1 MAVFGSRKEFKVIVI
16 GAGVTG
22 LTLSHALTKAKIEHV
37 VLEREDV
44 APAYGSS
51 IGIHAN
57 GSRILDQLGCLRAVG
72 KLCIPMKQFVT
83 RLPNGRLL
91 NRSDFF
97 DFIAERNGYPFLNV
111 ERRAFLQAMF
121 ESLAEKKV
129 IKAKRRITDI
139 IECEEAIKVILS
151 DALQTSYCCLLGI
164 APTPTGLGIRD
175 MTCVHDHGF
184 SFLFLSQPNQTYF
197 FVFFKLPKQAK
208 RSVNCRWTS
217 EDADKAADSVA
228 SHPISDSLEFGELWR
243 TRIRGQLVSVEEGI
257 FKHWH
262 FGRLVLAGDAAHK
275 VDQLSGPAPTE
286 LIYATQVSPNFA
298 LGGNTGMESVVVLAN
313 ELYRLKETTSSAT
326 PTKEAIRTTFQRYQ
340 ELRMLRVQRIRFLSG
355 LITRLQAFDGILM
368 RCMAQWIVP
377 ILIGDKRIADQLGC
391 LLKGSPKLDFIEWD
405 SRRGTIP
412 WCDASGV
419 PDPKAPQPRG
429 HGFQRS
435 TALFAA
441 INMKAVIIKEQGVAE
456 LADINEQSMR
466 PKYIKVKTVA
476 VALNPSH

>member
-1 MAVFGSRKEFKVIVI
+1 
-16 GAGVTG
+16 
-22 LTLSHALTKAKIEHV
+22 
-37 VLEREDV
+37 
-44 APAYGSS
+44 
-51 IGIHAN
+51 
-57 GSRILDQLGCLRAVG
+57 
-72 KLCIPMKQFVT
+72 
-83 RLPNGRLL
+83 
-91 NRSDFF
+91 
-97 DFIAERNGYPFLNV
+97 
-111 ERRAFLQAMF
+111 
-121 ESLAEKKV
+121 
-129 IKAKRRITDI
+129 
-139 IECEEAIKVILS
+139 
-151 DALQTSYCCLLGI
+151 
-164 APTPTGLGIRD
+164 
-175 MTCVHDHGF
+175 
-184 SFLFLSQPNQTYF
+184 PNQTYF

-208 RSVNCRWTS
+208 RSFKCRWTS

-275 VDQLSGPAPTE
+275 VDQPSGPATTE

-313 ELYRLKETTSSAT
+313 ELYRLKEVTSSAT
-326 PTKEAIRTTFQRYQ
+326 PTKEAISTTFQRYQ

-368 RCMAQWIVP
+368 RCMAQWIIP
-377 ILIGDKRIADQLGC
+377 MLIGDKRIADRLGC
-391 LLKGSPKLDFIEWD
+391 LLKGSPKLDFIEWE

-412 WCDASGV
+412 WCDESGV

-441 INMKAVIIKEQGVAE
+441 C
-456 LADINEQSMR
+456 
-466 PKYIKVKTVA
+466 
-476 VALNPSH
+476 ALLLS

>member
-44 APAYGSS
+44 APAHGSS

-57 GSRILDQLGCLRAVG
+57 GSRILEQLGCLRAVE

-83 RLPNGRLL
+83 RLPSGRLL

-121 ESLAEKKV
+121 ESLAEKNLVKT
-129 IKAKRRITDI
+129 KRRITDI
-139 IECEEAIKVILS
+139 VECEDGIKVILS
-151 DALQTSYCCLLGI
+151 DGTEEHGHIVVGSLQTSYCCLLGI

-262 FGRLVLAGDAAHK
+262 FGRLVLTGDAAHK
-275 VDQLSGPAPTE
+275 VDQVSGPATTE

-313 ELYRLKETTSSAT
+313 ELYRLKAVTSSAT

-340 ELRMLRVQRIRFLSG
+340 ELRMLRVQRVRFLSG
-355 LITRLQAFDGILM
+355 LITRLQAFDGIIM

-377 ILIGDKRIADQLGC
+377 TLIGDKRIADQLGC

-405 SRRGTIP
+405 SRR
-412 WCDASGV
+412 
-419 PDPKAPQPRG
+419 
-429 HGFQRS
+429 
-435 TALFAA
+435 
-441 INMKAVIIKEQGVAE
+441 
-456 LADINEQSMR
+456 
-466 PKYIKVKTVA
+466 
-476 VALNPSH
+476 